1 MIFNIVNMM
10 TNYFSLYII
19 I

>member
-1 MIFNIVNMM
+1 MIFNLVNMM